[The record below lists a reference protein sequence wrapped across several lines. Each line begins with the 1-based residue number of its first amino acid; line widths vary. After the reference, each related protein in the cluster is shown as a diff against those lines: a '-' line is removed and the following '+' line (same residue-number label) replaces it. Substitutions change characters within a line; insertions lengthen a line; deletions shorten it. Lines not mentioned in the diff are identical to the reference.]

1 MDDEEFTERTE
12 RSPDEA
18 KLIEEYRAQKAEIL
32 AMNERVQAKMQQ
44 LQTMAE
50 QTVKI
55 KRLIK
60 RN

>member
-1 MDDEEFTERTE
+1 
-12 RSPDEA
+12 
-18 KLIEEYRAQKAEIL
+18 
-32 AMNERVQAKMQQ
+32 MNERVQAKMQQ
-44 LQTMAE
+44 LQAMAE